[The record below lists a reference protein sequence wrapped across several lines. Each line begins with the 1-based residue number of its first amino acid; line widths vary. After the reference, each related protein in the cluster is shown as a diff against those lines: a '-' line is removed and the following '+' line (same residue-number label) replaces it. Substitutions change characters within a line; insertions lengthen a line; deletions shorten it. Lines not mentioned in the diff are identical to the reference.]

1 MSNPNF
7 LNSKRNYRGGITAA
21 RRQALKDI
29 SHHQYETAPQLP
41 WLGPRSCEVGYYCW
55 TAHQLGKDRM
65 ITYLN
70 KQLGL

>member
-1 MSNPNF
+1 MT
-7 LNSKRNYRGGITAA
+7 KA
-21 RRQALKDI
+21 RKQALKDI

-55 TAHQLGKDRM
+55 TAQQLSKDRM